1 MTREERSEEASESVI
16 SSKPKVLAA
25 ISGSFRASGSG
36 AGLYLARVEMALVII
51 REIFT
56 FLFL

>member
-1 MTREERSEEASESVI
+1 MRDERSEEASESVI
-16 SSKPKVLAA
+16 SSNPRVLAA

-36 AGLYLARVEMALVII
+36 AGLYLARFEMALVII